1 MTAPLRSAAPVSF
14 PRLAAGLLLAGLL
27 AASALLGAGAPA
39 LAHAAL
45 VSSDPADGASLDA
58 APRQVT
64 FTFSEAM
71 SEPAYVV
78 VRAADGTSVTQGA
91 PRVEN
96 AVVVQALR
104 ADLAPGRY
112 TMAYRAVSAD
122 GHPVSDQLSFTV
134 AGSPSSTS
142 STSSP
147 SSPSSSSS
155 PSSAPATP
163 APVAQSADGGTPW
176 PAYASGAATLV
187 VLGGG
192 VVLLLRRRGGSRP

>member
-1 MTAPLRSAAPVSF
+1 MTRPLRSAAPAAF
-14 PRLAAGLLLAGLL
+14 PRLAAGLLL

-45 VSSDPADGASLDA
+45 VSSDPADGATLDA

-96 AVVVQALR
+96 AVVVQSLR

-134 AGSPSSTS
+134 AGSPSSS
-142 STSSP
+142 SSP
-147 SSPSSSSS
+147 SSPGTSSS
-155 PSSAPATP
+155 PSSTPVTP